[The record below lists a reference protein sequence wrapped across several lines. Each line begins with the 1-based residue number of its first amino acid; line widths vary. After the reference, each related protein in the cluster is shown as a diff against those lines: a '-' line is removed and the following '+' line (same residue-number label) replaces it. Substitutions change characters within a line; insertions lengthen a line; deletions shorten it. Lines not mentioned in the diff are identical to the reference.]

1 MKLII
6 YSIIVL
12 ARAVTVTGF
21 VATRFCGHKERV
33 CGPRSRPGAPNCTA
47 GASAILLG
55 SQTLSF
61 TAVAFEKLRCFC
73 LFFFLFVFV
82 FSFDY

>member
-12 ARAVTVTGF
+12 AIAVTVTRF
-21 VATRFCGHKERV
+21 VATTLCGHKERV
-33 CGPRSRPGAPNCTA
+33 CGPRSRRGAPNCIA

-55 SQTLSF
+55 SQTRNF
-61 TAVAFEKLRCFC
+61 TAVAFEKLSFYFI
-73 LFFFLFVFV
+73 LMIEFF
-82 FSFDY
+82 YA